1 MLTVPEAAGL
11 GRSQL
16 RNHYRAFWLVGVAG
30 FEPATTRTPSVNAGF
45 STVILLTAQYAPSSS
60 LSVGICSFNPDISA
74 YWRTR
79 NSSESPHKSLHGH
92 RRANNN
98 ATLDFCSPSCLA
110 PPRGYIWRKTR
121 TNDRTPSLS
130 GFHAALWNVARNAMA
145 KRISVP
151 ASAAARSALATGQ
164 MLSAIAVAARLNIP
178 PTRHRSNVP
187 DR

>member
-1 MLTVPEAAGL
+1 M
-11 GRSQL
+11 
-16 RNHYRAFWLVGVAG
+16 VGVAG
-30 FEPATTRTPSVNAGF
+30 DHTHPKRKRGIFD
-45 STVILLTAQYAPSSS
+45 VILLTAQYAPSSS

-74 YWRTR
+74 YRRTR
-79 NSSESPHKSLHGH
+79 NSSESPHKSPHSH

-130 GFHAALWNVARNAMA
+130 GFHAALWNARDAMA

-187 DR
+187 DRRRRRSSSLSRHSAR